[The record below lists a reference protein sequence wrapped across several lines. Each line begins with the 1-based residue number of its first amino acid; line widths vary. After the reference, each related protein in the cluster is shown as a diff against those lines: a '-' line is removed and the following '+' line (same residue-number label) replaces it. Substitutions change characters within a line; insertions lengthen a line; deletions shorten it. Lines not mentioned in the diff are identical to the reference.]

1 MRRYIKSQ
9 TRRYTRSRMGNILLF
24 LLLLAAGLFTIL
36 PMVYSVA
43 TSFKPLEEL
52 RLFPP
57 TLITVKRP
65 TLANYAALPTLLTSL
80 SVPLSRYIFN
90 SVFVAVV
97 TVVVHI
103 FIASMASF
111 VLAKSDLKGR
121 NILYWIVQFALLYNA
136 YTLAIPQYLI
146 FTKMGIIDT
155 LLVYI
160 LPYLPSTLGV
170 FLMKQYMD
178 DSVPVALLEAARID
192 GAGYFSIYF
201 RIVMPLIKPAWL
213 TLLLFAFRDMWS
225 MQPTGTIFSE
235 EMKTLPYVLSQV
247 VSGGLAR
254 AGSAMAATVLMMIP
268 PIIVYLVSQSIVMEP
283 MSSAGIKD

>member
-268 PIIVYLVSQSIVMEP
+268 PIIVYLISQSNLMET

>member
-225 MQPTGTIFSE
+225 LQPTGTIFSE

-268 PIIVYLVSQSIVMEP
+268 PIIVYLISQSNVMET

>member
-136 YTLAIPQYLI
+136 YTLAIPQYVI

-268 PIIVYLVSQSIVMEP
+268 PIIVYLVSQSNVMET

>member
-24 LLLLAAGLFTIL
+24 LLLLAAGIFTIL
-36 PMVYSVA
+36 PMAYSVA

-52 RLFPP
+52 KLFPP

-121 NILYWIVQFALLYNA
+121 NILYWVVQFALLYNA

-225 MQPTGTIFSE
+225 LQPTGTIFSE

-268 PIIVYLVSQSIVMEP
+268 PIIVYLISQSNVMET

>member
-178 DSVPVALLEAARID
+178 DSVPVALLEAA
-192 GAGYFSIYF
+192 A
-201 RIVMPLIKPAWL
+201 L
-213 TLLLFAFRDMWS
+213 TEPGISPFIS
-225 MQPTGTIFSE
+225 
-235 EMKTLPYVLSQV
+235 
-247 VSGGLAR
+247 VS
-254 AGSAMAATVLMMIP
+254 
-268 PIIVYLVSQSIVMEP
+268 
-283 MSSAGIKD
+283 

>member
-90 SVFVAVV
+90 SVFVAVCDGCWY
-97 TVVVHI
+97 TFHQL
-103 FIASMASF
+103 SMASF
-111 VLAKSDLKGR
+111 VHG
-121 NILYWIVQFALLYNA
+121 
-136 YTLAIPQYLI
+136 
-146 FTKMGIIDT
+146 
-155 LLVYI
+155 
-160 LPYLPSTLGV
+160 
-170 FLMKQYMD
+170 
-178 DSVPVALLEAARID
+178 
-192 GAGYFSIYF
+192 
-201 RIVMPLIKPAWL
+201 
-213 TLLLFAFRDMWS
+213 
-225 MQPTGTIFSE
+225 
-235 EMKTLPYVLSQV
+235 
-247 VSGGLAR
+247 
-254 AGSAMAATVLMMIP
+254 
-268 PIIVYLVSQSIVMEP
+268 QS
-283 MSSAGIKD
+283 

>member
-235 EMKTLPYVLSQV
+235 EMKTRPYVLSQV
-247 VSGGLAR
+247 VSGGFAR

-268 PIIVYLVSQSIVMEP
+268 PIIVYLVSQSNVMET